1 VLKVSGL
8 DKSQTAMKN
17 IDKDEEFV
25 SLSYEEMNKLRKE
38 LFQRLSKE
46 KRESLGGI
54 CPLSQKDPATFNK
67 LWIQPLLSAGLDFE
81 AIAHL
86 VDSCLWPN

>member
-1 VLKVSGL
+1 
-8 DKSQTAMKN
+8 MKN

-25 SLSYEEMNKLRKE
+25 SFSHELDKLRKE

-54 CPLSQKDPATFNK
+54 RTLS
-67 LWIQPLLSAGLDFE
+67 
-81 AIAHL
+81 
-86 VDSCLWPN
+86 

>member
-1 VLKVSGL
+1 
-8 DKSQTAMKN
+8 MKN

-25 SLSYEEMNKLRKE
+25 SLSYEELDKLRKE

-54 CPLSQKDPATFNK
+54 CTLSQKDPATFNR
-67 LWIQPLLSAGLDFE
+67 LWIQPLLTAGLDFE
-81 AIAHL
+81 TIAHL
-86 VDSCLWPN
+86 VDSYLWPN